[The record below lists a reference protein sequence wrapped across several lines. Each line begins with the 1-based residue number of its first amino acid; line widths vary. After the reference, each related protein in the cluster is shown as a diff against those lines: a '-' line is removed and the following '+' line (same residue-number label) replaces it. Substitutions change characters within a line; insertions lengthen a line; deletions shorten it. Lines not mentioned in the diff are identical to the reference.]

1 MLLHKVLRK
10 RDAASYMEMAE
21 QIRLFASAKLVIAQ
35 HGAGLSNIVTC
46 APGTHVV
53 EIGPVDLPCYLHL
66 AEGLQQ
72 VRTQADCEEFCDEI
86 KAVVTE
92 LYPASAAPV
101 PTLAQ
106 QADEGASE
114 RRKFEFTT

>member
-1 MLLHKVLRK
+1 M
-10 RDAASYMEMAE
+10 
-21 QIRLFASAKLVIAQ
+21 
-35 HGAGLSNIVTC
+35 
-46 APGTHVV
+46 
-53 EIGPVDLPCYLHL
+53 
-66 AEGLQQ
+66 Q

-106 QADEGASE
+106 QVDEGASE